1 MVPTHWKLGIIVHS
15 CNHNP
20 MGERKENRGMRREW
34 GGEVG
39 IEDQF
44 VGVGLW
50 GEQCWC
56 GMGSII
62 LLNMLL
68 KC

>member
-50 GEQCWC
+50 GEQC
-56 GMGSII
+56 
-62 LLNMLL
+62 
-68 KC
+68 